1 MNYVVYKRLKHM
13 RKIDIH
19 CHIIPGLDDG
29 AADLNESLEMLKIAW
44 AQGFD
49 TFIATPHYS
58 LHYQNLCPELIR
70 EQCSL
75 LEEKARS
82 AVCPEIR
89 IYPGQEIC
97 YEDDTMKKLEQ
108 GRLLTLADSSYVL
121 TEFPYHILF
130 AELYR
135 SLQRLRLE
143 GYIPI
148 LAHAER
154 YRSIRENEESLEEL
168 TEAGVLIQLNYE
180 SLERSLADRS
190 QRWCRRQLKDGRVH
204 FLGTDMHNTSSRL
217 PQTERACAWM
227 NRHLDKEKQEA
238 LCYGNAEKLLKNE
251 SIL

>member
-1 MNYVVYKRLKHM
+1 M

-168 TEAGVLIQLNYE
+168 EQKNGKYLRFIVSDAPSAARLLQRRLGLGEITVENSRQMTVGDLWLDTGAAVRLLVEEGIEVSDIHLYE
-180 SLERSLADRS
+180 DTLEDYFKRITGGEGIA
-190 QRWCRRQLKDGRVH
+190 
-204 FLGTDMHNTSSRL
+204 
-217 PQTERACAWM
+217 
-227 NRHLDKEKQEA
+227 
-238 LCYGNAEKLLKNE
+238 
-251 SIL
+251 

>member
-180 SLERSLADRS
+180 SLERSWADRS
-190 QRWCRRQLKDGRVH
+190 QRWCRKQLKDGRVH
-204 FLGTDMHNTSSRL
+204 FLGTDMHNTGGRR
-217 PQTERACAWM
+217 PETEKAVKWM
-227 NRHLDKEKQEA
+227 QKELGGRYREAVLRGNVQE
-238 LCYGNAEKLLKNE
+238 LLRGNEV
-251 SIL
+251 